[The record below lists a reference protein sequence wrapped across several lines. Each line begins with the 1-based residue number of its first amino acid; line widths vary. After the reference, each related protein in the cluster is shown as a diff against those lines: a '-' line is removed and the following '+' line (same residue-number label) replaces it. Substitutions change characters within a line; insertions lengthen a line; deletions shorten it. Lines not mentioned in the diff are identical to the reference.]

1 MYFHIKI
8 CFSSLVGHCHPY
20 VVTQIYKQMGACATN
35 NRYLHDNPVILADKL
50 AKTLPKGLD
59 QIFYTNSG

>member
-1 MYFHIKI
+1 
-8 CFSSLVGHCHPY
+8 
-20 VVTQIYKQMGACATN
+20 MGACATN
-35 NRYLHDNPVILADKL
+35 NRYLHDNPVILAEKL